1 MDSKYY
7 EEIGKAVER
16 AKKIGGDLTTQNLL
30 YVIKIAIDVANK
42 TGVDENDLIAIGAEA
57 MKEIE
62 EKYDKTK
69 NDNFIKACGPSIRGK
84 MLNFVNRQTHLVH
97 IPVNHLKGFKKGQDS
112 KEETKISYND
122 IDMYDYDTLG
132 ECSNY
137 AFRNEEEIVLRKG
150 IKTLDEAGQKTIKIK
165 LKMDEYSNLE
175 KNNFQFMAQ
184 ELEVPIPIARKIY
197 NESFE
202 KLSKYCQE
210 AIN

>member
-30 YVIKIAIDVANK
+30 YVVKIAIDVANK
-42 TGVDENDLIAIGAEA
+42 TGVDENDLIAVGTEA

-62 EKYDKTK
+62 RKYDETK
-69 NDNFIKACGPSIRGK
+69 NDTFIKVCGPSIRGK

-97 IPVNHLKGFKKGQDS
+97 IPVNHLKGFKKGQDA
-112 KEETKISYND
+112 KEETKITYKGIEPN
-122 IDMYDYDTLG
+122 DYDNLG
-132 ECSNY
+132 ECGNY
-137 AFRNEEEIVLRKG
+137 AFRNEEEDILRKG
-150 IKTLDEAGQKTIKIK
+150 LETLDEVGQKTIKIK
-165 LKMDEYSNLE
+165 LRMDEYNNLE

-184 ELEVPIPIARKIY
+184 ELEVPIPIAKKIY

>member
-1 MDSKYY
+1 MDSRYY

-97 IPVNHLKGFKKGQDS
+97 IPVNHLKGFKKV
-112 KEETKISYND
+112 KPYETI
-122 IDMYDYDTLG
+122 
-132 ECSNY
+132 
-137 AFRNEEEIVLRKG
+137 
-150 IKTLDEAGQKTIKIK
+150 
-165 LKMDEYSNLE
+165 
-175 KNNFQFMAQ
+175 
-184 ELEVPIPIARKIY
+184 
-197 NESFE
+197 
-202 KLSKYCQE
+202 
-210 AIN
+210 

>member
-1 MDSKYY
+1 MNSKYY

-30 YVIKIAIDVANK
+30 YVVKIAIDVANK
-42 TGVDENDLIAIGAEA
+42 TGVDENDLIAIGTEA

-62 EKYDKTK
+62 RKYDKTK
-69 NDNFIKACGPSIRGK
+69 NDTFIKACGPSIRGK

-97 IPVNHLKGFKKGQDS
+97 IPVNHLKGFKKGQDA
-112 KEETKISYND
+112 KEETKITYKGIEPN
-122 IDMYDYDTLG
+122 DYDNLG
-132 ECSNY
+132 ECGNY
-137 AFRNEEEIVLRKG
+137 AFRNEEENILRKG
-150 IKTLDEAGQKTIKIK
+150 LETLDEVGQKTIKIK
-165 LKMDEYSNLE
+165 LRMDEYSNLE

-202 KLSKYCQE
+202 KLSKYCQK

>member
-1 MDSKYY
+1 MDSRYY
-7 EEIGKAVER
+7 EEIGKAVKR
-16 AKKIGGDLTTQNLL
+16 AKKNGGDLTTQNLL

-137 AFRNEEEIVLRKG
+137 AFRNEEDIVLRKG

-165 LKMDEYSNLE
+165 LKLDEYSNLE
-175 KNNFQFMAQ
+175 KNNYQVMAQ
-184 ELEVPIPIARKIY
+184 QLEVPIHVARKIY

-202 KLSKYCQE
+202 KLSKYCQK
-210 AIN
+210 AVN

>member
-30 YVIKIAIDVANK
+30 YVVKIAIDVANK
-42 TGVDENDLIAIGAEA
+42 TGVDENDLIAIGTEA

-62 EKYDKTK
+62 RKYDETK
-69 NDNFIKACGPSIRGK
+69 NDTFIKVCGPSIRGK

-97 IPVNHLKGFKKGQDS
+97 IPVNHLKGFKKGQDA
-112 KEETKISYND
+112 KEETKITYKGIEPN
-122 IDMYDYDTLG
+122 DYDNLG
-132 ECSNY
+132 ECGNY
-137 AFRNEEEIVLRKG
+137 AFCNEEEYILRKG
-150 IKTLDEAGQKTIKIK
+150 LETLDEVGQKTIKIK
-165 LKMDEYSNLE
+165 FRMDEYSNLE
-175 KNNFQFMAQ
+175 KNNIQFMSQ